1 MIARE
6 AAVAGMFYPDN
17 KEVLEE
23 FVEFSLQN
31 KSALGHQP
39 KILVS
44 PHAGYVYSGECAA
57 KTIGQ
62 LSALREDIKYKIL
75 LLGPSHRVYIKGAA
89 LSGADYFKTPLGNV
103 EVDKAESSRLAAKF
117 DFLHIEDSAHR
128 FEHSLE
134 VQLPFLQKTLKH
146 FSIIPV
152 VYGELEYGELEE
164 LLESF
169 LDGEDKICLISSDL
183 SHYYD
188 ERRANELDGYCINA
202 VEKLNMDA
210 LAKCE
215 ACGIVGIAA
224 ALLYSVKHNLKSK
237 TLDYRTSANAGGGRD
252 RVVGYGGFI
261 FYEDGK

>member
-1 MIARE
+1 MIARD
-6 AAVAGMFYPDN
+6 AAVAGMFYPDD
-17 KEVLEE
+17 KAVLEN
-23 FVEFSLQN
+23 FVESSLKNSSKFAQR
-31 KSALGHQP
+31 P
-39 KILVS
+39 KILIS

-62 LSALREDIKYKIL
+62 LSALSQDKKYKIL
-75 LLGPSHRVYIKGAA
+75 LVGPSHRVYIKGAA
-89 LSGADYFKTPLGNV
+89 LCGADYFKTPLGNI
-103 EVDKAESSRLAAKF
+103 EVDRDESLRLSNRF
-117 DFLHIEDSAHR
+117 GFLEIEDNAHR

-134 VQLPFLQKTLKH
+134 VQLPFLQKTLKN
-146 FSIIPV
+146 FSIVPV
-152 VYGELEYGELEE
+152 VYGEIGYEE
-164 LLESF
+164 IEALIEFF
-169 LDGEDKICLISSDL
+169 LDGDDKISLISSDL

-188 ERRANELDGYCINA
+188 EKTANELDGYCINA

-224 ALLYSVKHNLKSK
+224 ATLYAIKHNLKSK
-237 TLDYRTSANAGGGRD
+237 TLDYRTSAKAGGDRD